1 LANGSLAISWGMA
14 NDPDA
19 LYGMSAPITVRFEPA
34 LIDSM
39 RLASAEQR
47 KRIATHQEAAF
58 RAGMLGYDPYA
69 AVPKARVIVLG

>member
-1 LANGSLAISWGMA
+1 MA